1 MFGIEAREVAEMK
14 FSIKM
19 CLLFGM
25 ILPAVAA
32 YCYLYEAKSMGLLPV
47 INYPLRPFAFP
58 LFVAGFLFLFS
69 SLVLYRFSSE
79 AK

>member
-1 MFGIEAREVAEMK
+1 MAREVAEMK
-14 FSIKM
+14 LSIKM
-19 CLLFGM
+19 CLFTGM
-25 ILPAVAA
+25 ILPAVGV

-47 INYPLRPFAFP
+47 INYPLRPLAFP
-58 LFVAGFLFLFS
+58 LFVAGFLLLFS